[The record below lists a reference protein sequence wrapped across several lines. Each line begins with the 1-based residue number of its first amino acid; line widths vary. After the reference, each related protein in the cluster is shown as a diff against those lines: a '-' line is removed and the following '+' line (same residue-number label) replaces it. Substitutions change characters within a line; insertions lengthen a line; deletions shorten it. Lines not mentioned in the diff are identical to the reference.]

1 MFYNNRKV
9 LAKLIKLN
17 YEQAVPK
24 TIKKIATKLKE
35 HGFEC
40 YLVGGAIRDY
50 CLGKTPHEFDLATN
64 AHPENVVSIF
74 KYTVPTGIK
83 HGTILV
89 LLDGMQVE
97 VTTFRADGEYLD
109 GRRPE
114 SVSYSDTIEEDVSRR
129 DFTINA
135 MALNLTDYSFV
146 DLFGGI
152 NDLEN
157 KVIKTVGEAT
167 QRFREDGLR
176 IMRAIR
182 FASRFNFEIE
192 NQTYEAMKSCV
203 DMLNHISNERIHDE
217 FNGIL
222 LSDNPFFGVEMLR
235 KIGALELIIPELLK
249 GYGVEQNKYHKYDIY
264 YHNLHSLKAVEK
276 YIDSEGNYDEE
287 MTLIIKL
294 AALFHDIAKP
304 VVKKQV
310 EKKEADVYYNHEVV
324 GAAIAKKIMRR
335 LKYSNDEI
343 NFVALLIR
351 HHMFYYEEDWTDG
364 AVRRFMR
371 SVGLENVAP
380 LLKLREAD
388 RMGSGK
394 KQNRTN
400 SAMARLLE
408 RIDKIIDEENA
419 ITVKDLKI
427 NGDILIAEF
436 GLKQGR
442 MIGDVLN
449 YLLEMILDEPGLNEY
464 EILFEK
470 AKEYIDKQ
478 NT

>member
-1 MFYNNRKV
+1 MTT
-9 LAKLIKLN
+9 LN
-17 YEQAVPK
+17 YEQIVPK
-24 TIKKIATKLKE
+24 TIKKIASILKQ

-50 CLGKTPHEFDLATN
+50 SMGMTPHEFDLATN

-74 KYTVPTGIK
+74 KHTVPTGIK

-89 LLDGMQVE
+89 LLDNMQVE

-114 SVSYSDTIEEDVSRR
+114 SVSYSETIEEDLSRR

-135 MALNLTDYSFV
+135 MALNLDNYSFV
-146 DLFGGI
+146 DLFGGVD
-152 NDLEN
+152 DLNN
-157 KVIKTVGEAT
+157 KKIQTVGEAT

-176 IMRAIR
+176 IMRAVR
-182 FASRFNFEIE
+182 FASRFGFDIE
-192 NQTYEAMKSCV
+192 NQTYEAMTSCV
-203 DMLNHISNERIHDE
+203 DMLNHISNERLRDE
-217 FNGIL
+217 LNEIL
-222 LSDNPFFGVEMLR
+222 MSSNPFLGIEMLR

-264 YHNLHSLKAVEK
+264 YHNLHSLKAVEPYK
-276 YIDSEGNYDEE
+276 NNEGVYDEQ

-310 EKKEADVYYNHEVV
+310 AKKEADVYYNHEVV
-324 GAAIAKKIMRR
+324 GAAIAKKIMKK

-371 SVGLENVAP
+371 SVGLENIAP

-388 RMGSGK
+388 RIGSGK

-400 SAMARLLE
+400 SAMARLLQ
-408 RIDKIIDEENA
+408 RIDKIIEEENA

-427 NGDILIAEF
+427 NGDIIIAEF

-442 MIGDVLN
+442 FIGELLN
-449 YLLEMILDEPGLNEY
+449 HLLEIILDEPEANEY

-470 AKEYIDKQ
+470 AKEYIETNNIKD
-478 NT
+478 

>member
-1 MFYNNRKV
+1 MT
-9 LAKLIKLN
+9 KLN
-17 YEQAVPK
+17 YEEVIPN
-24 TIKKIATKLKE
+24 TIKKIASKLKE

-40 YLVGGAIRDY
+40 FLVGGAVRDY
-50 CLGKTPHEFDLATN
+50 NLGKTPHEFDLATN

-74 KYTVPTGIK
+74 KHTVPTGIK

-89 LLDGMQVE
+89 LLDKMQVE
-97 VTTFRADGEYLD
+97 VTTFRADGEYID

-114 SVSYSDTIEEDVSRR
+114 SVSYSKTIEEDVSRR

-135 MALNLTDYSFV
+135 MALNLNDYSFV

-152 NDLEN
+152 CDLDN
-157 KVIKTVGEAT
+157 KVIKTVGEPT

-176 IMRAIR
+176 IMRAVR

-192 NQTYEAMKSCV
+192 PQTFEAMKSSI
-203 DMLNHISNERIHDE
+203 DMLNNISNERIRDE
-217 FNGIL
+217 LNGIL
-222 LSDNPFFGVEMLR
+222 MSDNPFFGIEMLR
-235 KIGALELIIPELLK
+235 EIGALELIIPELIK

-264 YHNLHSLKAVEK
+264 YHNLHSLAAVEK
-276 YIDSEGNYDEE
+276 YIDYDGSYDEN

-343 NFVALLIR
+343 NFVALLVR

-371 SVGLENVAP
+371 SVGLENVTP
-380 LLKLREAD
+380 LLRLREAD

-394 KQNRTN
+394 KQSRTN

-408 RIDKIIDEENA
+408 RIEKIIEEENA

-427 NGDILIAEF
+427 NGDIIIAEF

-442 MIGDVLN
+442 FIGELLN
-449 YLLEMILDEPGLNEY
+449 HLLELILDEPELNEY

-470 AKEYIDKQ
+470 TKEYINQ
-478 NT
+478 NQA

>member
-1 MFYNNRKV
+1 MT
-9 LAKLIKLN
+9 KLN
-17 YEQAVPK
+17 YEQTVPK
-24 TIKKIATKLKE
+24 TIKKIASKLKE
-35 HGFEC
+35 HGFAC

-50 CLGKTPHEFDLATN
+50 SMGHTPHEFDLASN
-64 AHPENVVSIF
+64 ARPEDVVSIF
-74 KYTVPTGIK
+74 KHTVPTGIK

-89 LLDGMQVE
+89 LLDSMQVE

-114 SVSYSDTIEEDVSRR
+114 SVSYSDTIEEDLSRR

-135 MALNLTDYSFV
+135 MALNLDDYSFV
-146 DLFGGI
+146 DLYDGQK
-152 NDLEN
+152 DLDS

-176 IMRAIR
+176 IMRAVR
-182 FASRFNFEIE
+182 FASRFSFDIE
-192 NQTYEAMKSCV
+192 MQTYEAMKSCI
-203 DMLNHISNERIHDE
+203 DMLTHISSERIRDE

-222 LSDNPFFGVEMLR
+222 LSDNPFLGIEMLR
-235 KIGALELIIPELLK
+235 EIGALEIIIPELLK

-264 YHNLHSLKAVEK
+264 YHNLHSLKAVER
-276 YIDSEGNYDEE
+276 YIDNDGNYDEN

-310 EKKEADVYYNHEVV
+310 ENKSADVYYNHEVV

-394 KQNRTN
+394 KQSRTN

-408 RIDKIIDEENA
+408 RIDKIIEEENA

-427 NGDILIAEF
+427 NGDIIIAEF

-442 MIGDVLN
+442 FIGQLLN
-449 YLLEMILDEPGLNEY
+449 HLLEIILDEPESNEY
-464 EILFEK
+464 EILYKK
-470 AKEYIDKQ
+470 AKDYIETSKP
-478 NT
+478 TI

>member
-1 MFYNNRKV
+1 MTV
-9 LAKLIKLN
+9 LN
-17 YEQAVPK
+17 YQSAVPQ
-24 TIKKIATKLKE
+24 TVKKIASILKQ

-50 CLGKTPHEFDLATN
+50 SLAKPPKEFDLATN
-64 AHPENVVSIF
+64 ARPENVVSIF
-74 KYTVPTGIK
+74 DHTVPTGIK

-89 LLDGMQVE
+89 LLDDMQVE

-114 SVSYSDTIEEDVSRR
+114 SVSYSDTIEEDLSRR

-135 MALNLTDYSFV
+135 MALNLTDYTFI

-152 NDLEN
+152 SDLN
-157 KVIKTVGEAT
+157 AKTIKTVGET
-167 QRFREDGLR
+167 TERFKEDGLR
-176 IMRAIR
+176 IMRAVR
-182 FASRFNFEIE
+182 FASRLNFEIE
-192 NQTYEAMKSCV
+192 EQTYKAMKDCIN
-203 DMLNHISNERIHDE
+203 MLNHISSERLRDE

-222 LSDNPFFGVEMLR
+222 LSDNPFLGIEMLR
-235 KIGALELIIPELLK
+235 EIGALELIMPELLK
-249 GYGVEQNKYHKYDIY
+249 GYGVEQNKFHKYDIY
-264 YHNLHSLKAVEK
+264 YHNLHSLKAVEP
-276 YIDSEGNYDEE
+276 YLNRQGEYDEE

-304 VVKKQV
+304 IVKKQV

-324 GAAIAKKIMRR
+324 GAAVAKKIMKR
-335 LKYSNDEI
+335 LKYSNNIIE
-343 NFVALLIR
+343 FVTLLIR

-371 SVGLENVAP
+371 NVGVPNVDP

-394 KQNRTN
+394 KQNRRN
-400 SAMARLLE
+400 PAMERLLE
-408 RIDKIIDEENA
+408 RIAKIIEEENA

-427 NGDILIAEF
+427 NGDILISEF
-436 GLKQGR
+436 SLKQGKFVGQ
-442 MIGDVLN
+442 ILN
-449 YLLEMILDEPGLNEY
+449 HLLEIILDEPHLNEY
-464 EILFEK
+464 EILREK
-470 AKEYIDKQ
+470 AKEYIEEQ
-478 NT
+478 NV